1 VPRKECGMRRYRTI
15 KQSDSYSCFACCA
28 CMITGETLKKFIKYI
43 GHDGSEP
50 DPNESHP
57 SKCRGFTDREV
68 VLYLVDRGYA
78 LGTSPEWSIPIR
90 FNGDP
95 NEVIKIEIPITEPA
109 ILLVESEMLS
119 GYFHCVFWDGEWVRD
134 PNPKRPAKSKLGEY
148 KIREWSQVIIL

>member
-1 VPRKECGMRRYRTI
+1 MATLRRYRTL
-15 KQSDSYSCFACCA
+15 KQRDDYSCFAVCA
-28 CMITGETLKKFIKYI
+28 CMVTGETMKQFKKFV

-68 VLYLVDRGYA
+68 VSYLVDRGYA

-109 ILLVESEMLS
+109 LLLVESEVLT
-119 GYFHCVFWDGEWVRD
+119 GYFHVVFWDGEWVRD
-134 PNPKRPAKSKLGEY
+134 PNPKRPAKSKLGGY